1 MDLTNSN
8 KYYNGAR
15 DFAAR
20 GVEYLKIREPGHSEV
35 PKRESVTRFCQAVSA
50 FLRSNPQR
58 YVAVHCTHGLNRTGF
73 MIVSLLVD
81 AMGYNLEAA
90 VAAFAI
96 ARAPGAVC
104 ATHVCI

>member
-35 PKRESVTRFCQAVSA
+35 PKRESVTRFCQVPKRESVPR
-50 FLRSNPQR
+50 FCR
-58 YVAVHCTHGLNRTGF
+58 
-73 MIVSLLVD
+73 
-81 AMGYNLEAA
+81 
-90 VAAFAI
+90 
-96 ARAPGAVC
+96 VC
-104 ATHVCI
+104 AMQRCPSGNV